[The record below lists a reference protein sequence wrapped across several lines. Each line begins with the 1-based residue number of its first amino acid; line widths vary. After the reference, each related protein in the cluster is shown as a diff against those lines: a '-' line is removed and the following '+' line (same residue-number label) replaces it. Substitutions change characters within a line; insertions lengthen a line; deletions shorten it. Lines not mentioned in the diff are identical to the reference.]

1 MNSKYSNQ
9 DLINATFEIYNEFKS
24 NHTKRKTKISE
35 KNIIQKPEPL
45 LLSKE
50 VKKEKKQ
57 SRKVKEKKYPKNRN
71 YLDYKS
77 PINQKLNN
85 ANRLIA
91 YKNRKRKYKHKS
103 KLRLNK
109 IIKFENEKYLL
120 LHKIRNSDLKIIKMK
135 RPNL

>member
-1 MNSKYSNQ
+1 MSTQ
-9 DLINATFEIYNEFKS
+9 FL
-24 NHTKRKTKISE
+24 
-35 KNIIQKPEPL
+35 
-45 LLSKE
+45 
-50 VKKEKKQ
+50 
-57 SRKVKEKKYPKNRN
+57 KEKKYPKNRN

-91 YKNRKRKYKHKS
+91 YKNRKRKYKLKS